1 MFRNAVLVGRW
12 LGVAALVILTVIVA
26 AEILAR
32 SLFNYSMEFI
42 EELSGFLL
50 VAITFLAVADSF
62 SSGKFM
68 RVDVLHSKLTAR
80 RRDALDRVQAALAG
94 LFCTGLCFYAA
105 SLVKSSYANGVVSTG
120 LGALPVWIPQCVLF
134 LGTCFLAVACFRRAL
149 LPGGAKDDQMSPDH
163 FE

>member
-12 LGVAALVILTVIVA
+12 LGVAALVVLTVIVA

-62 SSGKFM
+62 SSGRFM
-68 RVDVLHSKLTAR
+68 RVDVLHSHLPAHR
-80 RRDALDRVQAALAG
+80 RRALDRAQAALAG
-94 LFCTGLCFYAA
+94 VFCSGLCFYAT
-105 SLVKSSYANGVVSTG
+105 SLVMSSYANGVVSNG
-120 LGALPVWIPQCVLF
+120 VGALPLWIPQCVLL
-134 LGTCFLAVACFRRAL
+134 LGTCFLAIACFRRAF
-149 LPGGAKDDQMSPDH
+149 LPGGVEDDQMSPDH